1 MCLIDDDGTS
11 IWSRKVANDE
21 QAILE
26 AIDHVAGLAEQSV
39 WAVDVT
45 GTMSGLLLAL
55 LAAHGH
61 RVRYAPGRIVNRM
74 ATAYRGEAKTDAR
87 DAYVMAE
94 TLRHRGDLTEV
105 DVPSELVTQLQLLV
119 THRADLVADR
129 VRMVNRLRDV
139 LLGYFPTLER
149 AFDYSH
155 NHGAS

>member
-1 MCLIDDDGTS
+1 M
-11 IWSRKVANDE
+11 
-21 QAILE
+21 
-26 AIDHVAGLAEQSV
+26 
-39 WAVDVT
+39 
-45 GTMSGLLLAL
+45 
-55 LAAHGH
+55 
-61 RVRYAPGRIVNRM
+61 NRM

-87 DAYVMAE
+87 DAYVIAE

-139 LLGYFPTLER
+139 LLGYFPTLES

-155 NHGAS
+155 SHSALLMLTGYQTTAAIRRMGRNRLTA